1 MDLGLSGRVVLIVG
15 GSGYLGSA
23 SAREFAREGA
33 HVVLGGRDRAR
44 LEKTA
49 ADCVGSVSVVVLD
62 TGDEASVRA
71 AIDSVVHEHG
81 RLDVLVNTAAPPA
94 DRLDASRDRDPAQ
107 ILEAIDAKAL
117 GYLRTTVA
125 AIPVMR
131 AAGFGRIIQIGG
143 QNSRLT
149 ASVTATARNVVVDT
163 AAKALA
169 DDLAGTGVTVNVVAP
184 GGVTDAPSTEV
195 PVGRPGESSPASV
208 AATILFLASEAAG
221 GISGET
227 IAVGHRVRGVQ

>member
-1 MDLGLSGRVVLIVG
+1 MDLGLTDRVVLIVG

-23 SAREFAREGA
+23 AAREFVREGA

-44 LEKTA
+44 LERVAGELGGGT
-49 ADCVGSVSVVVLD
+49 SVVVLD
-62 TGDEASVRA
+62 TRDEPSVRA
-71 AIDSVVHEHG
+71 VVDAVVAEHG

-94 DRLDASRDRDPAQ
+94 DRLDPARDRDPAQ

-117 GYLRTTVA
+117 GYLRTSVA
-125 AIPVMR
+125 AIPAMR
-131 AAGFGRIIQIGG
+131 AAGFGRIIQIAG

-184 GGVTDAPSTEV
+184 GAVLDDPPAEVAP
-195 PVGRPGESSPASV
+195 GRPGASTPAQV

>member
-1 MDLGLSGRVVLIVG
+1 MDLGLTDRVVLIVG

-23 SAREFAREGA
+23 AAREFVREGA
-33 HVVLGGRDRAR
+33 RVVLGGRRRDR
-44 LEKTA
+44 LESVA
-49 ADCVGSVSVVVLD
+49 REVGGDATVVVLD
-62 TGDEASVRA
+62 TRDESSVRA
-71 AIDSVVHEHG
+71 AIEAVVAEHG
-81 RLDVLVNTAAPPA
+81 RLDVLVTTAAPPA
-94 DRLDASRDRDPAQ
+94 DQLDAARDRDPAQ
-107 ILEAIDAKAL
+107 ILDAIDAKAL
-117 GYLRTTVA
+117 GYLRAAVA

-131 AAGFGRIIQIGG
+131 AAGFGRIIEVGG

-149 ASVTATARNVVVDT
+149 ASITAAARNVVVDA

-184 GGVTDAPSTEV
+184 GAVLDDPPAEV
-195 PVGRPGESSPASV
+195 ALGRPGASTPAQV